1 VDEEDAAMKMLPK
14 KWLVAAGA
22 VLVSGALATGV
33 AFAASNDQG
42 EAKGWFGP
50 FHGFHAMKGPK
61 GPADLSQLVE
71 SGKITQAE
79 ADVLKQLQELHQKQM
94 AQLKADSQ
102 ALIDKAV
109 AEGKITQEQAE
120 KLKRPLAGKFGE
132 PGGFRMH
139 MGGHPFKTEAELK
152 AHLDEKVKSGR
163 LTQEQADQMLKHWQE
178 MHAKQ

>member
-1 VDEEDAAMKMLPK
+1 MKMLPK
-14 KWLVAAGA
+14 KWLIAAGA

-33 AFAASNDQG
+33 AFAASSDKGTQG
-42 EAKGWFGP
+42 APNATHPFKGA
-50 FHGFHAMKGPK
+50 HGMKGPK
-61 GPADLSQLVE
+61 GPADLSKLVE

-79 ADVLKQLQELHQKQM
+79 ADVLKQLQDLRQKQM

-109 AEGKITQEQAE
+109 AEGKITQEQAD
-120 KLKRPLAGKFGE
+120 KLKKPLAGKFGG
-132 PGGFRMH
+132 PGSHR
-139 MGGHPFKTEAELK
+139 GGPHFEAKTEAELK